1 VRTART
7 TGPAK
12 GGPPFAKFKGLDTNR
27 DGVLSSDEAG
37 ADTDVSADFTTF
49 DRNADGSLS
58 KSEYARFKNKMAR
71 NNPPRDD
78 ADDELP

>member
-1 VRTART
+1 
-7 TGPAK
+7 
-12 GGPPFAKFKGLDTNR
+12 
-27 DGVLSSDEAG
+27 
-37 ADTDVSADFTTF
+37 VSADFTTF